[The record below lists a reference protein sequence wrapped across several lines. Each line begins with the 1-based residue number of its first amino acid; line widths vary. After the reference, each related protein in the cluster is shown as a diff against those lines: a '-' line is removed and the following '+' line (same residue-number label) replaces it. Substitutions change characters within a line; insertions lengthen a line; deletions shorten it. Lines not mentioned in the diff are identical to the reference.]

1 MRGRADLFVGTF
13 RMKWSVIYRDKNG
26 KRAETFFTA
35 SSRAE
40 LFKILNEKNV
50 TAIQVREA
58 PNVSGSTTGINIL
71 PRILVALVLIA
82 VTTFAV
88 LLATKNDT
96 PSQHP
101 KKESKKESV
110 HVQGVKPRKIEHKS
124 KEKSIVNSPAVR
136 KNKKPSR
143 YEIAARIQ
151 AEQDKYFA
159 SIDPGYEARKNRF
172 VENMGKS
179 PFKYHSERQISAI
192 MSIKPG
198 EFVLMHELH
207 PSLQDDFIQSLK
219 EEIVINKDDDPETI
233 ELKKTMI
240 ELRPQIKKM
249 LDEGESLAVILDDY
263 RRELMKI
270 NQMKSTLRDE
280 LNKARRT
287 AKSVQEIEDWINAAN
302 SMLEEYGSEHIKL
315 PITPGTLRLIERNT
329 AEANQSN
336 EEQQ

>member
-1 MRGRADLFVGTF
+1 
-13 RMKWSVIYRDKNG
+13 MKWSVIYRDKNG
-26 KRAETFFTA
+26 ERIELFFTA

-40 LFKILNEKNV
+40 LFKILNEKNI
-50 TAIQVREA
+50 TAIQIREA
-58 PNVSGSTTGINIL
+58 PNVSESISRKKLLLKILLLIALIAIAIIVAVVTTETNSLSEGSKREIKKTDSHLQSTTL
-71 PRILVALVLIA
+71 RKV
-82 VTTFAV
+82 
-88 LLATKNDT
+88 
-96 PSQHP
+96 
-101 KKESKKESV
+101 ESKPKEES
-110 HVQGVKPRKIEHKS
+110 PNRS
-124 KEKSIVNSPAVR
+124 STVN
-136 KNKKPSR
+136 KGKKPSK

-151 AEQDKYFA
+151 QEQDKYFA
-159 SIDPGYEARKNRF
+159 SIDPGYEARKKRF

-179 PFKYHSERQISAI
+179 PFKYYSERQISAI
-192 MSIKPG
+192 MSIKSG

-270 NQMKSTLRDE
+270 NQMKRTLRDE

-302 SMLEEYGSEHIKL
+302 SMLEEYGAEHIKL
-315 PITPGTLRLIERNT
+315 PITPGTLRLIERNA